1 MNMKCPNCGGPLI
14 YDVESGMMK
23 CSYCDVLSSKEAFSN
38 MNEKKPLTDTT
49 ETTLKMKSGITE
61 NPTETI
67 PLKMKDSPTSK
78 SKDAFVSVTSSET
91 DFTSNPPK
99 ESDADY
105 SQRNNH
111 SEGSNDLLEKEYMEM
126 NIYHCSSCG
135 ADLMVGKTQS
145 STFCSYCGS
154 PSIVHE
160 RVSKEE
166 KPKKIIP
173 FKITEKQA
181 LSCIKERF
189 RQGSYIPSKI
199 KELTPEKVRAIY
211 IPYWLYTA
219 FVRKKTVITAQ
230 DHDGDR
236 YIYNRDVSCT
246 YNNVPMD
253 ASLKL
258 SNDLAHRLEPYHMKE
273 LEDFDVAYLSGY
285 YADKYDVPHDALKE
299 QARKRCR
306 RFMHL
311 EILNSCPHA
320 NMIPAKSGNIANF
333 SESETEE
340 EYELQDVTYA
350 LLPAY
355 FVNIQ
360 YDKGNELIIVNGQ
373 TGKVVGNLPVEKGRF
388 IGMFIKNAVIACTIY
403 SLLSILFLSFPP
415 LLMLFIFPVI
425 ITAIFVVSGI
435 KGYNKYK
442 LGMQQLA
449 SKHMS
454 AYANRRED

>member
-1 MNMKCPNCGGPLI
+1 MNIKCPNCGGPLI

-23 CSYCDVLSSKEAFSN
+23 CSYCDGLSSKKEY
-38 MNEKKPLTDTT
+38 
-49 ETTLKMKSGITE
+49 
-61 NPTETI
+61 
-67 PLKMKDSPTSK
+67 DS
-78 SKDAFVSVTSSET
+78 
-91 DFTSNPPK
+91 
-99 ESDADY
+99 
-105 SQRNNH
+105 Q
-111 SEGSNDLLEKEYMEM
+111 EKEYMEM

-154 PSIVHE
+154 PSIVHA

-173 FKITEKQA
+173 FKITENQA
-181 LSCIKERF
+181 LSSIKEHF
-189 RQGSYIPSKI
+189 SHGSYIPAKI

-211 IPYWLYTA
+211 IPYWLYSSY
-219 FVRKKTVITAQ
+219 VRKKTTITAQ
-230 DHDGDR
+230 ADNDR

-246 YNNVPMD
+246 YKDVPMD

-258 SNDLAHRLEPYHMKE
+258 SNDLSRRLEPYHMKD

-285 YADKYDVPHDALKE
+285 YADKYDVPQDALKG
-299 QARKRCR
+299 QVQKRCR
-306 RFMHL
+306 RFMNL

-320 NMIPAKSGNIANF
+320 NMIPTKSGNIANF
-333 SESETEE
+333 SESGTEE

-360 YDKGNELIIVNGQ
+360 YDNRKELIIVNGQ

-388 IGMFIKNAVIACTIY
+388 IGMFIKNAAIACTIY

-449 SKHMS
+449 SKHMTS
-454 AYANRRED
+454 YANRRED

>member
-1 MNMKCPNCGGPLI
+1 MNIKCPNCGGPLI

-23 CSYCDVLSSKEAFSN
+23 CSYCDGLSSK
-38 MNEKKPLTDTT
+38 
-49 ETTLKMKSGITE
+49 
-61 NPTETI
+61 
-67 PLKMKDSPTSK
+67 
-78 SKDAFVSVTSSET
+78 
-91 DFTSNPPK
+91 K
-99 ESDADY
+99 EYA
-105 SQRNNH
+105 SQ
-111 SEGSNDLLEKEYMEM
+111 EKEYMEM
-126 NIYHCSSCG
+126 NIYHCPSCG
-135 ADLMVGKTQS
+135 ADLMVGETQA

-154 PSIVHE
+154 PSIVHA

-173 FKITEKQA
+173 FKITENQA
-181 LSCIKERF
+181 LSSIKEHF
-189 RQGSYIPSKI
+189 SHGSYIPAKI

-211 IPYWLYTA
+211 IPYWLYSA
-219 FVRKKTVITAQ
+219 YVRKKTTITAQ
-230 DHDGDR
+230 ADNDR

-246 YNNVPMD
+246 YENVPMD

-258 SNDLAHRLEPYHMKE
+258 SNDLSRRLEPYHMKE

-285 YADKYDVPHDALKE
+285 YADKYDVPQDALTG
-299 QARKRCR
+299 QVQKRCR
-306 RFMHL
+306 RFMNL

-320 NMIPAKSGNIANF
+320 NMIPTKSGNIANY
-333 SESETEE
+333 SESGTEE

-355 FVNIQ
+355 FVHIQ
-360 YDKGNELIIVNGQ
+360 YDKGKELIIVNGQ

-388 IGMFIKNAVIACTIY
+388 IGMFIKNAAIACTIY
-403 SLLSILFLSFPP
+403 SLLSILFLSVPP

-449 SKHMS
+449 SKHMT
-454 AYANRRED
+454 AYANRREDS

>member
-1 MNMKCPNCGGPLI
+1 MNIKCPNCGGPLV
-14 YDVESGMMK
+14 YNVESGMMK
-23 CSYCDVLSSKEAFSN
+23 CSYCDGLSSKE
-38 MNEKKPLTDTT
+38 EY
-49 ETTLKMKSGITE
+49 
-61 NPTETI
+61 
-67 PLKMKDSPTSK
+67 DS
-78 SKDAFVSVTSSET
+78 
-91 DFTSNPPK
+91 
-99 ESDADY
+99 
-105 SQRNNH
+105 H
-111 SEGSNDLLEKEYMEM
+111 EKEYMEM

-154 PSIVHE
+154 PSIVHA

-189 RQGSYIPSKI
+189 RQGSYIPVKI

-211 IPYWLYTA
+211 IPYWLYSA
-219 FVRKKTVITAQ
+219 YVRKKTTITAQ
-230 DHDGDR
+230 ADNDR

-246 YNNVPMD
+246 YQNLPMD

-258 SNDLAHRLEPYHMKE
+258 SNDLSRRLEPYHMKE

-306 RFMHL
+306 QFMNL

-320 NMIPAKSGNIANF
+320 NMIPTKSGNIANY
-333 SESETEE
+333 SESNTEE

-360 YDKGNELIIVNGQ
+360 YDKGKELIIVNGQ

-388 IGMFIKNAVIACTIY
+388 IGMFIKNAAIACTIY